1 MIQPIILRSPKYDE
15 VSITVPVE
23 AAEIIKTFSGTI
35 CSRKGDEYE
44 IKNNIIDLIGGNKE
58 VKNLAHL
65 TNEWNITASVYED
78 YWRKN
83 AVSWMSGQKF
93 PLKDEKEL
101 MRKWLVP
108 KKEGKYLDIG
118 CSTALYSRFLL
129 KNQKDAT
136 VVAMD
141 YAMPMLVK
149 AREKILKE
157 SLSLYLLRADA
168 HNMPF
173 FKETFDGL
181 VSGGTLN
188 ELYDPRKV
196 LYESRRVIKKGG
208 HFFIMHLLT
217 ADTWYGRILQEPTRL
232 GGGKYW
238 TLNESNALF
247 AQAGFAVEKQ
257 EKKGIVC
264 FTLLRAV

>member
-1 MIQPIILRSPKYDE
+1 MIQPIILRSPKFDE
-15 VSITVPVE
+15 MSVTVPVE
-23 AAEIIKTFSGTI
+23 VADLAKIFSGTI
-35 CSRKGDEYE
+35 CSRNGDEYE
-44 IKNNIIDLIGGNKE
+44 IKNNIIDLIGGNKD

-65 TNEWNITASVYED
+65 TNEWNITATVYED

-93 PLKDEKEL
+93 PLKEEKEL
-101 MRKWLVP
+101 MHKWLKP
-108 KKEGKYLDIG
+108 RKEGKYLDVG

-149 AREKILKE
+149 AREKVFKE

-208 HFFIMHLLT
+208 RFFIMHLLT
-217 ADTWYGRILQEPTRL
+217 ADTWYGRILQEPTKL

-238 TLNESNALF
+238 KQVESNDLF
-247 AQAGFAVEKQ
+247 RQAGFTIEKQ